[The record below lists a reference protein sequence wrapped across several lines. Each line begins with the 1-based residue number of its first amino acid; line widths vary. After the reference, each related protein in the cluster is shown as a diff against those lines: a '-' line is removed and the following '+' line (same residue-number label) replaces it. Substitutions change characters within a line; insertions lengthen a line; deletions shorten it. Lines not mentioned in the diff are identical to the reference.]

1 MPPRP
6 RHRHT
11 YRFCAPR
18 LETLEDRS
26 LFSAGGPAAA
36 VPFNIDPNS
45 YDPSSILVR
54 FTSPDHPV
62 VPSGPVG
69 VLPGKPIALV
79 PGLYEVHLTEGA
91 LPAAILDMYRGL
103 AGVKYAEPNYL
114 IHVENTPND
123 PKYGDGTLWA
133 MNNTGQS
140 GGTADADIDAPE
152 AWDIATGTSS
162 TVVAVI
168 DTGVDYN
175 HPDLAANIWTNPGE
189 IPGNGI
195 DDDGNGFIDD
205 VHGWDFANNDN
216 NPMDDNGHGTH
227 VSGTIGAIGNNGTGV
242 VGVNWNVS
250 IMPVKFLNAQGSGT
264 VAAAIQALQYAVANG
279 ARVSNHSYGSSSF
292 SQAELDSIQAAGAAG
307 DLVVAAAGNGNFFGQ
322 PINNDNT
329 PFYPASYH
337 PSPDNV
343 IAVAATDRTDH
354 FASFSNYG
362 ATSVDIAAPGVSIYS
377 TTPNNS
383 YGFKDGTSMATPHVT
398 GAAALVWS
406 AFPNLTAQEVKQRL
420 LDNTDPIGN
429 LNPSRPTV
437 TNGRLNV
444 FKALSAGQT

>member
-152 AWDIATGTSS
+152 AWDIATGTSN

-189 IPGNGI
+189 IAGNGLDDDNNGYI
-195 DDDGNGFIDD
+195 DDI
-205 VHGWDFANNDN
+205 HGWDFANNDN

-227 VSGTIGAIGNNGTGV
+227 VAGTIGAVGNNNLGV
-242 VGVNWNVS
+242 AGVNWSVD
-250 IMPVKFLNAQGSGT
+250 IMALKFLGANGSGYT
-264 VAAAIQALQYAVANG
+264 SNAVAALNYAVQMGAKVSNNSWGGGGNSLTLAAAINNARNNG
-279 ARVSNHSYGSSSF
+279 HIF
-292 SQAELDSIQAAGAAG
+292 
-307 DLVVAAAGNGNFFGQ
+307 VAAAGNSGQ
-322 PINNDNT
+322 NIDIT
-329 PFYPASYH
+329 PSYPASY
-337 PSPDNV
+337 SLSYDNV
-343 IAVAATDRTDH
+343 VTVAATDSNDNL
-354 FASFSNYG
+354 ASFSNYG
-362 ATSVDIAAPGVSIYS
+362 VNTVTLAAPGVNILS
-377 TTPNNS
+377 TLPNNN
-383 YGFKDGTSMATPHVT
+383 YGWYSGTSMATPHVT
-398 GAAALVWS
+398 GAIALYWS
-406 AFPNLTAQEVKQRL
+406 A
-420 LDNTDPIGN
+420 
-429 LNPSRPTV
+429 NPSLSYSQVINKLTSSV
-437 TNGRLNV
+437 DQVAGLVGKVETGGRLDVGNM
-444 FKALSAGQT
+444 F